1 MNRFAIN
8 SNLFYKIVWQEIFI
22 YKTIYCVVIF
32 ISYYSNHNNMFLVYG
47 VLYSSTI
54 RDKVINNKGLEKYSL
69 QVYIY
74 LPKLLSFLMIS
85 ECCIREDGFATLYV
99 LIFQLQILS
108 ASLTC
113 MYLLNF
119 VSSRTKISKH
129 RQFNFIFLPGGSLQF
144 KFDNLCLPFLG
155 DAIIL

>member
-1 MNRFAIN
+1 
-8 SNLFYKIVWQEIFI
+8 
-22 YKTIYCVVIF
+22 
-32 ISYYSNHNNMFLVYG
+32 MFLVYG

-129 RQFNFIFLPGGSLQF
+129 RQFYFIFLPRGSLQF